1 MEGVRRAF
9 RRLRASRRSTVA
21 AAGIVL
27 LAALLVAARA
37 YAPVALQRYVNGV
50 LDRTPGYRGA
60 IGDVDL
66 SLLRGA
72 YTIESV
78 RIDKTGGR
86 VPVPFFRARAV
97 DLSLRWWALLRGA
110 VVGEVWLDTPQVN
123 FVVGPTPAEGQSG
136 TEADWRDTVKALLP
150 VRIDRM
156 TVRNGSIHVRSFR
169 SDPPFDIYLRD
180 VQGTA
185 DNLANSRDVA
195 ETLVARVEAT
205 ARPMEAGRLALR
217 ASLDPFR
224 DPPDF
229 DLDLT
234 LKGLALRHLNRFFRA
249 YGGVDV
255 EGGTLRVDAELE
267 SHRGKFDG
275 YVKPFFESVD
285 VLQPEEL
292 RKQAPWSSL
301 WEALVG
307 GAAEAFEDRS
317 DDRVATRIPISGRV
331 ESPEIG
337 MWQTLANVV
346 RNAYFEAFLPGLEH
360 SVGKDRAAGRRGG

>member
-1 MEGVRRAF
+1 M
-9 RRLRASRRSTVA
+9 A
-21 AAGIVL
+21 AASAIALV
-27 LAALLVAARA
+27 AALLVAARA
-37 YAPVALQRYVNGV
+37 YAPVALQRYVNRV
-50 LDRTPGYRGA
+50 LDRTAGYHGA

-78 RIDKTGGR
+78 RIDKTDGR
-86 VPVPFFRARAV
+86 VPVPLFRARAV

-110 VVGEVWLDTPQVN
+110 VVGEIWLDTPQVN
-123 FVVGPTPAEGQSG
+123 FVVGPSPAERQAG

-156 TVRNGSIHVRSFR
+156 TVRHGSIHLRSFR
-169 SDPPFDIYLRD
+169 SDPPFDVYLRD
-180 VQGTA
+180 VDGTA

-195 ETLVARVEAT
+195 KTLVARIQGT
-205 ARPMEAGRLALR
+205 ARPMEAGRLELR

-229 DLDLT
+229 DLDLQLSGLS
-234 LKGLALRHLNRFFRA
+234 LKHLNRLFRA

-255 EGGTLRVDAELE
+255 ERGTLRVDAELA
-267 SHRGKFDG
+267 SHRGAFDG
-275 YVKPFFESVD
+275 YVKPFFQSVD
-285 VLQPEEL
+285 VLQPREL
-292 RKQAPWSSL
+292 PEQAPWSSL

-307 GAAEAFEDRS
+307 GAAEVFEDQP
-317 DDRVATRIPISGRV
+317 DDRLATRIPISGRG

-337 MWQTLANVV
+337 LWRTLANVV

-360 SVGKDRAAGRRGG
+360 SVGSEQG

>member
-1 MEGVRRAF
+1 MGLM
-9 RRLRASRRSTVA
+9 RRLRSGPPSRPGFL
-21 AAGIVL
+21 AAGVTVVAVVL
-27 LAALLVAARA
+27 AARA
-37 YAPVALQRYVNGV
+37 YAPVAIQRYVNGV
-50 LDRTPGYRGA
+50 LDRTPGYQGS

-72 YTIESV
+72 YTIEAV

-97 DLSLRWWALLRGA
+97 DLSLRWWALFRGA

-123 FVVGPTPAEGQSG
+123 FVVGPSPADRQGG

-150 VRIDRM
+150 VRIDRL
-156 TVRNGSIHVRSFR
+156 TVKSGSIHVRSFR
-169 SDPPFDIYLRD
+169 SDPPFDVYLRD
-180 VQGTA
+180 VDGTA

-195 ETLVARVEAT
+195 ETLVARIQAT
-205 ARPMEAGRLALR
+205 ARPMEAGRLDLR

-229 DLDLT
+229 DLDLQ
-234 LKGLALRHLNRFFRA
+234 LNGLALRHLNRFFRA
-249 YGGVDV
+249 YGGIDV
-255 EGGTLRVDAELE
+255 ERGTLRVDAELA
-267 SHRGKFDG
+267 SHGGAFRG
-275 YVKPFFESVD
+275 YAKPFFESVD
-285 VLQPEEL
+285 VLKPQEL

-307 GAAEAFEDRS
+307 GAAEVFEDQP

-331 ESPEIG
+331 ESPRIG
-337 MWQTLANVV
+337 LWRTLANVV

-360 SVGKDRAAGRRGG
+360 SVGREQG